1 MATVEVDT
9 MLGKVKCNE
18 RDYKNAREAF
28 DMCWEMKRDRYSEKE
43 LQGYFDNFLYGYLV
57 AMKVSRSSYQNC

>member
-18 RDYKNAREAF
+18 RDYKNAKRAF
-28 DMCWEMKRDRYSEKE
+28 DECWAMKRGGYSDKE